1 MVPGILRKVCGGVG
15 WGRVKCG
22 GLGQFIGPPK
32 LILPNLFDSS
42 ICFMRKDCDGGNGKW
57 KKETKNCS
65 PLLLVV
71 ARLTVTEC

>member
-1 MVPGILRKVCGGVG
+1 M
-15 WGRVKCG
+15 KCG

-71 ARLTVTEC
+71 ARLTVTEGYCQKYTNVSQKEWESS